1 MDNIRVFVI
10 SSNTLF
16 RQGLRQAFNET
27 GDIEVVAE
35 SDINEEALEV
45 VLGFSP
51 VIVLLD
57 IGLPQLT
64 GLNLARQITQRS
76 PAISVIVIAPF
87 NGDDSQLFQAIKS
100 GAAGYLTMDVSAD
113 EVASAIR
120 RVHHGEHIR

>member
-1 MDNIRVFVI
+1 MENIRVFVI

-16 RQGLRQAFNET
+16 RQGLRQAFSET

-45 VLGFSP
+45 VLSFSP

-76 PAISVIVIAPF
+76 PAISVIVLAPYNRDKPERTF
-87 NGDDSQLFQAIKS
+87 GSCAWPAGNLQKS
-100 GAAGYLTMDVSAD
+100 VATILLINMNLAGW
-113 EVASAIR
+113 
-120 RVHHGEHIR
+120 